1 MRTALARS
9 PVPLITVVVVGVVV
23 CAQLKIPQFGNFGQ
37 MVQGQAKFGSK
48 KLAVITG
55 TSSGLGKMTARALLR
70 TGEWHVVGA
79 VRDLDKMELV
89 AEMEEFN
96 LNVSVRLEYIHST
109 HTISPLP
116 SNASQADKKLYT
128 LDHFPRPLA
137 VPLGAP
143 HMAQL
148 LPFPSALGL
157 SFALLA
163 SSSFAPSFLSCA
175 SSFCA
180 SLR

>member
-96 LNVSVRLEYIHST
+96 LNVSVAPRIHT
-109 HTISPLP
+109 
-116 SNASQADKKLYT
+116 
-128 LDHFPRPLA
+128 
-137 VPLGAP
+137 
-143 HMAQL
+143 
-148 LPFPSALGL
+148 
-157 SFALLA
+157 
-163 SSSFAPSFLSCA
+163 
-175 SSFCA
+175 
-180 SLR
+180 